1 MLQEAPAAISRTEVV
16 SICEVRRTEAKL
28 RILLLENG
36 GPERAAIRGALR
48 SANQADASVVECSSI
63 ADAESLL
70 AEGGHAFDLLLVG
83 SNLMDGCGIDFCVRN
98 HRKPDALP
106 SVVVAD
112 ELTRELAQV
121 ALRGGVSRHVVR
133 DAAGAYLTILPF
145 VLQEVVMR
153 HRELRELAD
162 SRQRIL
168 ESEMR
173 MRQIVNGSSVATFVI
188 DEKHVV
194 THWNRACE
202 ILTGT
207 SAAEV
212 LGTKQQWRAFY
223 PERRPVL
230 ADLVLDNA
238 DEPGIA
244 QFYQDKFRRSSLVD
258 GAYEAEDYFPTFG
271 DGGRWLYFTAAP
283 LRDSTGRLIGAIETL
298 QDFTERRRA
307 EQALRESEERYRLL
321 SITDSR
327 TGLFNSRHLYD
338 RLEAE
343 IERSMRYR
351 HPLSIM
357 VLDVDDFKRF
367 NDSFGHLAGD
377 GVLVELAEII
387 RSCLRRSDSAYRF
400 GGEEFVVVLPET
412 DVAEATRVA
421 ERIRSIF
428 GELDLQPLPGTIRR
442 ASVSIGLAGHRG
454 IETSQDVIRR
464 ADEAMYCAKRSGKNC
479 VVLAPD

>member
-1 MLQEAPAAISRTEVV
+1 MSV
-16 SICEVRRTEAKL
+16 CEVSRTEAKL
-28 RILLLENG
+28 RILLLENAQ
-36 GPERAAIRGALR
+36 PACAAIRAALR
-48 SANQADASVVECSSI
+48 SAGLADASVIDCASI
-63 ADAESLL
+63 ADAEALL
-70 AEGGHAFDLLLVG
+70 ADGGNAFDLLLVG
-83 SNLMDGCGIDFCVRN
+83 STLADGCGIDFCVRN
-98 HRKPDALP
+98 HRNPGALP
-106 SVVVAD
+106 SVVLAD

-121 ALRGGVSRHVVR
+121 ALKGGVSRHVVR
-133 DAAGAYLTILPF
+133 DAAGAYLTELPF
-145 VLQEVVMR
+145 VLEEVVTR

-168 ESEMR
+168 DSETR

-207 SAAEV
+207 AAVEL
-212 LGTKQQWRAFY
+212 LGTNRQWRAFY

-230 ADLVLDNA
+230 ADLVLDDA

-244 QFYQDKFRRSSLVD
+244 QFYQDKFRKSSLVE

-271 DGGRWLYFTAAP
+271 ERGRWLYFTAAP

-343 IERSMRYR
+343 IERSARYR

-387 RSCLRRSDSAYRF
+387 RRCLRRSDSAYRF

-412 DVAEATRVA
+412 DVGEAARVA

-428 GELDLQPLPGTIRR
+428 GELDLEPLPGTVRR
-442 ASVSIGLAGHRG
+442 ASVSIGLAGHRDG
-454 IETSQDVIRR
+454 DTTQDAIRR
-464 ADEAMYCAKRSGKNC
+464 ADDAMYCAKRKGKNC
-479 VVLAPD
+479 VVLATD

>member
-1 MLQEAPAAISRTEVV
+1 MFQETLAERFRTEPASMFEV
-16 SICEVRRTEAKL
+16 SRTEAKL

-36 GPERAAIRGALR
+36 EPVRAAIRGALR
-48 SANQADASVVECSSI
+48 PSGIASASIVECSSI
-63 ADAESLL
+63 ADAEALL
-70 AEGGHAFDLLLVG
+70 AGGFDEFDLLLVG
-83 SNLMDGCGIDFCVRN
+83 SSLADGCGIDFCVRN
-98 HRKPDALP
+98 HRVPNALP
-106 SVVVAD
+106 SVILA
-112 ELTRELAQV
+112 EEITQELAQV
-121 ALRGGVSRHVVR
+121 ALNGGVSRHVVR
-133 DAAGAYLTILPF
+133 DAAGEYLTVLPL
-145 VLQEVVMR
+145 VLEEVVMR
-153 HRELRELAD
+153 HRELRELAE

-168 ESEMR
+168 ESETR

-207 SAAEV
+207 AAEEV
-212 LGTKQQWRAFY
+212 LGTEQQWRAFY

-230 ADLVLDNA
+230 ADLVLDQA

-244 QFYQDKFRRSSLVD
+244 QFYQDKFRRSSLID

-271 DGGRWLYFTAAP
+271 ERGRWLYFTAAP

-307 EQALRESEERYRLL
+307 EAALRESEERYRLL

-343 IERSMRYR
+343 IERSQRYR

-357 VLDVDDFKRF
+357 VLDVDDFKRY

-377 GVLVELAEII
+377 GVLVELAGVI
-387 RSCLRRSDSAYRF
+387 RGCLRRSDSAYRF
-400 GGEEFVVVLPET
+400 GGEEFVVILPET
-412 DVAEATRVA
+412 DVGEAQRVA
-421 ERIRSIF
+421 ERIRSTF
-428 GELDLQPLPGTIRR
+428 GELDLEPTSGIVRR
-442 ASVSIGLAGHRG
+442 ASVSIGLAGYCG
-454 IETSQDVIRR
+454 GESTQDVIRR
-464 ADEAMYCAKRSGKNC
+464 ADEAMYCAKRNGKNC
-479 VVLAPD
+479 VVLATG